1 MFLGRATVLKSS
13 SNISSI
19 LMKQPDLFD
28 AYDQVKGKSAHWRDL
43 ARALRIE
50 MNDRDIMPHDNP
62 NECLERILNI
72 WIEYETCEV
81 TWNKLIEALNDE
93 GMTAQAS
100 KVLEYLNT
108 KEAQMKYTEMDDY
121 KPKLVIN

>member
-1 MFLGRATVLKSS
+1 MFLGGATVLKSS
-13 SNISSI
+13 SNTSSI

-28 AYDQVKGKSAHWRDL
+28 AYDQVKGKSADWQDL
-43 ARALRIE
+43 ARALRIK
-50 MNDRDIMPHDNP
+50 MNDRASMPHDKP

-72 WIEYETCEV
+72 WIQSETCEV
-81 TWNKLIEALNDE
+81 TWNKLIKALKDE

-108 KEAQMKYTEMDDY
+108 KEAQMKYT
-121 KPKLVIN
+121 